1 MRTRRTSRVIDDGST
16 VTGQDVTGQDVVEGD
31 VVDNRVVGRA
41 APIWSPAQIVGLAG
55 GIAFVILGIAALA
68 RTGFDSSHLYR
79 PHAVVW
85 HLSHSPLL
93 GAIEIAFGALLIL
106 ASVVPGGLRSMMA
119 LLGAI
124 ALGFGLVV
132 LLDVAPHRLFHWLGV
147 THRNGSLFVIA
158 GAVILV
164 AALFSPVFGGT
175 ERRRRVHEHTRHER
189 VPAVDGP
196 VATS

>member
-1 MRTRRTSRVIDDGST
+1 M
-16 VTGQDVTGQDVVEGD
+16 
-31 VVDNRVVGRA
+31 
-41 APIWSPAQIVGLAG
+41 
-55 GIAFVILGIAALA
+55 
-68 RTGFDSSHLYR
+68 
-79 PHAVVW
+79 VW
-85 HLSHSPLL
+85 HLSHTPLL

-106 ASVVPGGLRSMMA
+106 ASVVPGGFRSLMM

-132 LLDVAPHRLFHWLGV
+132 LLDVAPNRLHHWLGV
-147 THRNGSLFVIA
+147 THRHGWLFVIA

-175 ERRRRVHEHTRHER
+175 ERRRRVREHTRHER

-196 VATS
+196 VVTS